1 VSFIFRHG
9 PSETRECCD
18 DLALVIRR
26 PLREKILIDQDLL
39 AYVPLNCELQSIWA
53 WVSISL
59 PPSND
64 FQTDAIV
71 SWGHG

>member
-9 PSETRECCD
+9 PSETRECGD

-39 AYVPLNCELQSIWA
+39 AYVPLNSELQSIWA
-53 WVSISL
+53 WVSVSL
-59 PPSND
+59 PPSKD
-64 FQTDAIV
+64 FETDAIV